1 MELSLPTSEKQS
13 TLVALCQRRDDI
25 TQMRT
30 QEKCRLEAPEND
42 HIKESC
48 QKTIGF
54 FNSQI
59 DELNNTIQ
67 KIIDESRELQQRQ
80 KILKTVPGKVISRLS
95 VFNARACLL
104 KQKRSSKSCWRIQ
117 KKVEK
122 LLVIEE

>member
-30 QEKCRLEAPEND
+30 QEKCRLEAPENN

-95 VFNARACLL
+95 VFNARAWLL

>member
-59 DELNNTIQ
+59 DKLNNTIQ

-95 VFNARACLL
+95 VFNARAWLL